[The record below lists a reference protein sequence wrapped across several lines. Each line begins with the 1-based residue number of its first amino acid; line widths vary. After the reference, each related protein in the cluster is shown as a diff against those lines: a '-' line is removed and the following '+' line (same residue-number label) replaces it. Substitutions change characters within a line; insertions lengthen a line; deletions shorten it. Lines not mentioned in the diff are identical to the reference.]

1 MASTFGER
9 LKSAR
14 TSKKFTQKELA
25 LKIGAKHNSISDW
38 ENNKNKPDPD
48 TIELLCG
55 VLDIS
60 PNYLIGSGSNR
71 SLSPA
76 DNDLIKKYH
85 LLDKHGKELVD
96 FILDKEYIRSTAPK
110 EMATIYNLPYAY
122 DLAASAGTGEYA
134 MDIAHFKTVGLS
146 GMPPKGA
153 DFLIRISGDS
163 MEPKF
168 SDGDNVFVKRDDAVA
183 VGEIGLFYLDGDV
196 YIKKQGDG
204 ELISINPEYKPIQ
217 IQEFSSSKCFGKILG
232 KCECDIFDI

>member
-96 FILDKEYIRSTAPK
+96 FILEKEHIRSTTPK
-110 EMATIYNLPYAY
+110 ETAIIYNLPYAY
-122 DLAASAGTGEYA
+122 DLPASAGTGEYA

-146 GMPPKGA
+146 EKPPKGA
-153 DFLIRISGDS
+153 DFLIRVSGTS

-168 SDGDNVFVKRDDAVA
+168 YDDDKVFVKRMDAIEN
-183 VGEIGLFYLDGDV
+183 GEIGLFYLDGNV

-204 ELISINPEYKPIQ
+204 ELISLNPEYKPIP
-217 IQEFSSSKCFGKILG
+217 INEFSSIKCFGKVLG
-232 KCECDIFDI
+232 KCECEII